1 MHKISNERKCCDAV
15 IRILEEKTGET
26 RSDVWSP
33 EDTPEFPGPKVELRL
48 RLGSQEYALEHT
60 FVEPF
65 EGEYAN
71 SIPLE
76 GFSDVVEDALSGV
89 VPQDAV
95 YSVTL
100 PSDRYLK
107 TKRAKL
113 ESHRS
118 KLAEWVRENAL
129 GLYEK
134 VKSETIKREFSI
146 RGRPDGFPY
155 EVMLTCHLMAPK
167 SIDAYPVSRVGR
179 FLPDDIDTLFVC
191 SMEKATQEKLP
202 KLSECRNEGARTILI
217 LEKNDILIH
226 AFTVRNVISNL
237 CDRLS
242 ENIRFSDDIY
252 YVDTSNNSG
261 TWYVYCIRENGEFC
275 SDFILRS
282 PTKIVESCLENI
294 TTV

>member
-1 MHKISNERKCCDAV
+1 MARISNERKCCDAV
-15 IRILEEKTGET
+15 IRVLEEKTGEA
-26 RSDVWSP
+26 RRDVWSP
-33 EDTPEFPGPKVELRL
+33 EDTPGFSGPKIELRL

-65 EGEYAN
+65 GGEYEN

-76 GFSDVVEDALSGV
+76 GFADVVEDALSGV
-89 VPQDAV
+89 VPLDAV
-95 YSVTL
+95 YSVTF
-100 PSDRYLK
+100 PSDRILK
-107 TKRAKL
+107 AKKAKL

-118 KLAEWVRENAL
+118 NLAEWVRENAL

-134 VKSETIKREFSI
+134 VKSETTKREYSI
-146 RGRPDGFPY
+146 WGRPDGFPY
-155 EVMLTCHLMAPK
+155 RVKLTCHLMAPR
-167 SIDAYPVSRVGR
+167 SINAYRVSRVGR
-179 FLPDDIDTLFVC
+179 VLPDDIDSLFVC
-191 SMEKATQEKLP
+191 SMEKAIQKKLP
-202 KLSECRNEGARTILI
+202 KLSRCKNEGARTILI

-226 AFTVRNVISNL
+226 ALDVRNVISNL

-261 TWYVYCIRENGEFC
+261 TWYVYCIREDGEFC
-275 SDFILRS
+275 SDFILRC